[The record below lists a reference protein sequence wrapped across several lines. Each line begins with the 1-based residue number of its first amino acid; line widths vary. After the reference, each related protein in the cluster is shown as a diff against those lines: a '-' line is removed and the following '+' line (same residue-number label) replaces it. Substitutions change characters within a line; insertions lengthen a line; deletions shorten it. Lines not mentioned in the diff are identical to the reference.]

1 MKIIKLNIMI
11 LLIILFSLSIFPVH
25 TYGLFDDGKQSS
37 EINKKEEI
45 MNKIENV
52 YYKYRTVINFSFGLL
67 SCINFVFFILETIK
81 KHFNSDKKYIIKQLI
96 FFSLS
101 ILFLF
106 LYINTMIW
114 YDINI

>member
-52 YYKYRTVINFSFGLL
+52 YYKYKLAIHFYSGFL
-67 SCINFVFFILETIK
+67 SCINFILFCIEILKKSLKSKYFNKKFQILFFV
-81 KHFNSDKKYIIKQLI
+81 
-96 FFSLS
+96 LS
-101 ILFLF
+101 ILFLIIF
-106 LYINTMIW
+106 VYSYTPWLFNV
-114 YDINI
+114 